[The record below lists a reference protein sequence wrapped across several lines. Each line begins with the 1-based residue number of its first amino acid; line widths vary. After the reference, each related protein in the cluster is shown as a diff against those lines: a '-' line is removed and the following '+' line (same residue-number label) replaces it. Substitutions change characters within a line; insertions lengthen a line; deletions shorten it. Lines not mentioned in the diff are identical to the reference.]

1 MTKQVTFL
9 NEVISKMTG
18 NDNRNGAIAKL
29 VESQDKPLAANRI
42 AVTFDQLGEQRTKAR
57 LEAIRT
63 GVQAPEVELKP
74 EHMLSFVQNVMNS
87 SCWAARRAI
96 TAGVQTDQANGLD
109 FSQSVAEQVANL
121 ESASIHDVEATLM
134 DDFAILNELHTWLC
148 NRMSYMADL
157 DPLFLFA
164 EKVCVDEERNIWE
177 HTHMIM
183 DFNDVLPVLDERALE
198 IAEKAAEKQSEEAA
212 THVFG
217 GNQTTN
223 DKDIA
228 TTKQRLAK
236 AEASFVQ
243 VESKRA
249 ALKTKVN
256 EQIDEIAT
264 KIAGDDTTRK
274 TRAVVIKNKIAA
286 RLDNATA

>member
-1 MTKQVTFL
+1 MKQVTFL

-29 VESQDKPLAANRI
+29 VESQDKPLAANRV
-42 AVTFDQLGEQRTKAR
+42 AVTFDQLGAQRSKAR
-57 LEAIRT
+57 LEAIRS

-74 EHMLSFVQNVMNS
+74 EHLLSFVQNVMNS
-87 SCWAARRAI
+87 SCWAARRA
-96 TAGVQTDQANGLD
+96 TKAGVQTDQANGLD

-121 ESASIHDVEATLM
+121 ESASIHDVEATLL
-134 DDFAILNELHTWLC
+134 DDFAILNELHQWLC
-148 NRMSYMADL
+148 GKMSYMADL

-164 EKVCVDEERNIWE
+164 EKVCIDEDKQIWE
-177 HTHMIM
+177 HAHMIM
-183 DFNDVLPVLDERALE
+183 DFNDMLVVLEDKALE
-198 IAEKAAEKQSEEAA
+198 LAEQAADEQTEEAA

-217 GNQTTN
+217 GDQTAN

-228 TTKQRLAK
+228 TTKQRLAE

-249 ALKTKVN
+249 ALKTAVN

-286 RLDNATA
+286 RLDNATG

>member
-1 MTKQVTFL
+1 MKQVTFL
-9 NEVISKMTG
+9 NEVISKMAG

-42 AVTFDQLGEQRTKAR
+42 AVTFDQLGTQRSKAR
-57 LEAIRT
+57 LEAIRA

-87 SCWAARRAI
+87 SCWAARRTI

-109 FSQSVAEQVANL
+109 FSQSIAEQVANL

-134 DDFAILNELHTWLC
+134 DDFAILNELHQWLC
-148 NRMSYMADL
+148 GKMSYMADL

-177 HTHMIM
+177 HAHMIM
-183 DFNDVLPVLDERALE
+183 DFNDVLPVLDEKALVL
-198 IAEKAAEKQSEEAA
+198 AEQSAEEQTEEAT

-217 GNQTTN
+217 GAKTTN

-228 TTKQRLAK
+228 TTKQRLAEAK
-236 AEASFVQ
+236 AAFVK
-243 VESKRA
+243 VESKRE

-264 KIAGDDTTRK
+264 KIASDDPTRK
-274 TRAVVIKNKIAA
+274 TRAVVVKNKIAA